1 MTHASGGGAGA
12 DQAGADQTDAR
23 HDGAGDVRC
32 PLCGATG
39 TFVWKASSI
48 TGDLVPEDLA
58 ITDSRYGTTLPLL
71 QCRSCGFR
79 FADPRTVPD
88 LIELYGALD
97 DPAYTDTAGV
107 RRVQQRTLIEGLR
120 RHRPDAR
127 TLLDV
132 GAANGLLVD
141 EASRAGMHAVGVE
154 PSEALAAEARARGVE
169 VHTGVLPHP
178 DLADRQFDVVTLIDV
193 IEHVPDPVGLLRLAR
208 ARLAPGGCIL
218 VVTPDIASLAAR
230 ALGRRWWHLR
240 LAHVVYFTRGTLTRA
255 LAAAGL
261 NAEQWW
267 RPGWVFEVGYLT
279 ERLGEYVPPLGTFA
293 SRHADSSLMH
303 RSVPLNLYDSLA
315 VIATP
320 ASS

>member
-1 MTHASGGGAGA
+1 MSAGV
-12 DQAGADQTDAR
+12 GTD
-23 HDGAGDVRC
+23 AGDVRC
-32 PLCGATG
+32 PLCGATDAV
-39 TFVWKASSI
+39 VWKASSI

-71 QCRSCGFR
+71 QCRRCDFR
-79 FADPRTVPD
+79 FADPSTVPD
-88 LIELYGALD
+88 LLALYGALD
-97 DPAYTDTAGV
+97 DPAYSDTAGV
-107 RRVQQRTLIEGLR
+107 RRVQQRTLIDALR
-120 RHRPDAR
+120 RHRPDAH

-141 EASRAGMHAVGVE
+141 EASRAGMVGVGVE
-154 PSEALAAEARARGVE
+154 PSETLAAEARALGVD

-193 IEHVPDPVGLLRLAR
+193 IEHVPDPVDLLRLAR
-208 ARLAPGGCIL
+208 ARLAPGGCVM

-240 LAHVVYFTRGTLTRA
+240 LAHVVYFTRVTLTRA
-255 LAAAGL
+255 LATAGL
-261 NAEQWW
+261 VPEQWW

-279 ERLGEYVPPLGTFA
+279 ERVGEYVPPVGTFA
-293 SRHADSSLMH
+293 SRHADASLMH
-303 RSVPLNLYDSLA
+303 RSLPLNLFDSLA

-320 ASS
+320 TA